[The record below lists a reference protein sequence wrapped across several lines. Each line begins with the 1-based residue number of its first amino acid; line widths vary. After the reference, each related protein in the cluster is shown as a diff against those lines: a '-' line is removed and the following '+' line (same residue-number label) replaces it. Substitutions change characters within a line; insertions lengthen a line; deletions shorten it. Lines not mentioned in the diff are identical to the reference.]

1 MSWHER
7 FKAMKSGLGLTNSD
21 IADITG
27 NSADSVKSVT
37 QPNKEIP
44 RWLKLAIVVYE
55 RMKTKKQIKERIEK
69 LEAKVKEYEE
79 TTKYEDFVESI
90 KEEILTFRH

>member
-1 MSWHER
+1 MKREDCIMEYNWHDR
-7 FKAMKSGLGLTNSD
+7 YKAMKSGLGLTNSD
-21 IADITG
+21 IAEITG

-55 RMKTKKQIKERIEK
+55 RMV
-69 LEAKVKEYEE
+69 AK
-79 TTKYEDFVESI
+79 
-90 KEEILTFRH
+90 

>member
-1 MSWHER
+1 MTWHNR
-7 FKAMKSGLGLTNSD
+7 FKAMKLGLRLNNSD
-21 IADITG
+21 IAEITG

-55 RMKTKKQIKERIEK
+55 RMV
-69 LEAKVKEYEE
+69 AK
-79 TTKYEDFVESI
+79 
-90 KEEILTFRH
+90 

>member
-1 MSWHER
+1 MNWHNR

-27 NSADSVKSVT
+27 NSHDSVKSVT
-37 QPNKEIP
+37 QQNKDKP

-55 RMKTKKQIKERIEK
+55 RLSEK
-69 LEAKVKEYEE
+69 
-79 TTKYEDFVESI
+79 
-90 KEEILTFRH
+90 

>member
-1 MSWHER
+1 MGIYKDMSWHDR

-44 RWLKLAIVVYE
+44 RWLKLAIFVYE
-55 RMKTKKQIKERIEK
+55 RLSEQNN
-69 LEAKVKEYEE
+69 
-79 TTKYEDFVESI
+79 
-90 KEEILTFRH
+90 

>member
-1 MSWHER
+1 MNWHDR
-7 FKAMKSGLGLTNSD
+7 FKAMKKGLGLTNYD
-21 IADITG
+21 ISEITG

-55 RMKTKKQIKERIEK
+55 RMRGK
-69 LEAKVKEYEE
+69 
-79 TTKYEDFVESI
+79 
-90 KEEILTFRH
+90 

>member
-1 MSWHER
+1 MGNLQRRGIYFFMLKTNGDMNWHNR
-7 FKAMKSGLGLTNSD
+7 YKAMKTVLGLTNSD

-55 RMKTKKQIKERIEK
+55 RLSEQNN
-69 LEAKVKEYEE
+69 
-79 TTKYEDFVESI
+79 
-90 KEEILTFRH
+90 

>member
-1 MSWHER
+1 MLNKKLKNLNWHSR

-21 IADITG
+21 IAEITG

-37 QPNKEIP
+37 QPNKKIP

-55 RMKTKKQIKERIEK
+55 RMV
-69 LEAKVKEYEE
+69 AK
-79 TTKYEDFVESI
+79 
-90 KEEILTFRH
+90 